1 MWLDPW
7 ALIYGH
13 ESESN
18 SFLHRC
24 YDTMYLVNV
33 VDNDY
38 VNGDLDKVFTEFI
51 ADNKGLIE
59 SL

>member
-1 MWLDPW
+1 
-7 ALIYGH
+7 
-13 ESESN
+13 
-18 SFLHRC
+18 
-24 YDTMYLVNV
+24 MYLVNV

-51 ADNKGLIE
+51 TDNKGLIE